1 MFKEADK
8 NLLFK
13 CLESRLSTEKYL
25 TELLASGEPVEKKDT
40 VTYNLFSRKLE
51 KTICLYSLG
60 KPLTDIRKA
69 VLDTI
74 QVFSLTS
81 IDEARVGQREEYYK
95 LLTLVSLSTLVDAPI
110 EAKEVLAKT
119 WANIDFDDVLIDC
132 LLGVAKASQGNT
144 KKCAFQGYQP
154 IYDALWQA
162 SVESDKLIRDY
173 LKAWYKNHRGF
184 YWHNAH
190 KRKQCGYFGYW
201 SFEAA
206 AVLQIKNIAVSNTSF
221 GSYLPSR
228 FFGVEDTVFVGDVAK
243 QMTSNGRQI
252 VSYPGGFNL
261 RFSAPADWINES
273 TDRISVLSANKK
285 LEIACTVFSA
295 SESKDL
301 SDFASA
307 KFAAIRSKMPW
318 YDSLCEPLP
327 SVVGKKF
334 DGLMYAFEGVWPQE
348 KVPTY
353 YLVYS
358 ISLGEAF
365 ANVTFTCLSQ
375 DYPAYKEKII
385 DFIESINKEV

>member
-13 CLESRLSTEKYL
+13 CLEDRLSTEKYL
-25 TELLASGEPVEKKDT
+25 TELLTSGKPVEKKDG
-40 VTYNLFSRKLE
+40 VTYNLFSDKLK

-60 KPLTDIRKA
+60 KPLTEIREA
-69 VLDTI
+69 ILDAI
-74 QVFSLTS
+74 QVFSLTA
-81 IDEARVGQREEYYK
+81 IGEATVGQREQYYK
-95 LLTLVSLSTLVDAPI
+95 LLTLVSLSALVDVPI
-110 EAKEVLAKT
+110 KAKDILAET
-119 WANIDFDDVLIDC
+119 WANIDFDDALIDC
-132 LLGVAKASQGNT
+132 LLGITEASQSNS
-144 KKCAFQGYQP
+144 KKCAFEAYQP

-162 SVESDKLIRDY
+162 PEESDKLIRAY
-173 LKAWYKNHRGF
+173 VKAWYKNHRGF

-190 KRKQCGYFGYW
+190 KRKQCGYSGYW

-206 AVLQIKNIAVSNTSF
+206 AILQIKNIAVSNTSY
-221 GSYLPSR
+221 GRYLPSR
-228 FFGVEDTVFVGDVAK
+228 FFGVEDTVFVEDVAK

-252 VSYPGGFNL
+252 VSYPRGFNL

-285 LEIACTVFSA
+285 LEIACTVFNANEAKS
-295 SESKDL
+295 L
-301 SDFASA
+301 SDFAAA
-307 KFAAIRSKMPW
+307 KFSAIRTKMPW
-318 YDSLCEPLP
+318 YDPLCEPLP

-348 KVPTY
+348 NVPTY

-375 DYPAYKEKII
+375 DYAAYKEMIV
-385 DFIESINKEV
+385 DFIESIHD